1 MRAVNHWDHWIEE
14 ELGRMAEQ
22 DLTREL
28 RVVTESAQPVCLHE
42 GKSLLNLSSN
52 NYLGL
57 AGHPQLADAI
67 RQAIERGAGA
77 GAPSSRLIVG
87 HEEETARLES
97 ELANWQESE
106 ATLVFGNGYMANLG
120 VLSSLLGRG
129 DAVFSDRFNH
139 ASIVDGIRLS
149 GATHY
154 RYRHRD
160 VDHLETHLKK
170 ADQKGIGRK
179 VIVTDAVFS
188 MDGDLAPLQEIVYL
202 KERYGAALFVD
213 EAHSVGVIGAQ
224 GRGLAH
230 ELGIAEQVDLHMGTF
245 SKAFGV
251 YGAYVAGRR
260 EWIRYLIHTARS
272 FIYTTALSPVII
284 SAIRRSLQLVQQ
296 GDLLRQD
303 LARKCLY
310 FREELSQCG
319 FRLTHSMTPI
329 IPIVLG
335 ESSTTLQFSRRLVE
349 CGILAVA
356 IRPPTVLRGEA
367 RVRFSLMASHRDGD
381 VQEAIRKIGQI
392 GHECKVIT

>member
-1 MRAVNHWDHWIEE
+1 MRAVNDWDQWIEE
-14 ELGRMAEQ
+14 ELGRRAEQ

-28 RVVTESAQPVCLHE
+28 RVVTESSQPVCRRE
-42 GKSLLNLSSN
+42 GKTLLNLSSN

-57 AGHPQLADAI
+57 AGHPQLAEAMGE
-67 RQAIERGAGA
+67 AIERGVGA
-77 GAPSSRLIVG
+77 GSPSSRLIVG
-87 HEEETARLES
+87 HEEETALLES
-97 ELANWQESE
+97 ELANWQKSE
-106 ATLVFGNGYMANLG
+106 EALVFGNGYMANLG
-120 VLSSLLGRG
+120 VLSALLGRE

-160 VDHLETHLKK
+160 MDHLENHLKK
-170 ADQKGIGRK
+170 ADQKGIRRK

-213 EAHSVGVIGAQ
+213 EAHSVGVVGTQ

-230 ELGIAEQVDLHMGTF
+230 DLGIAEQVDLHMGTF

-251 YGAYVAGRR
+251 YGAYVSGKR

-272 FIYTTALSPVII
+272 FIYTTALPPVMIT
-284 SAIRRSLQLVQQ
+284 AIRRSLQLVKQ
-296 GDLLRQD
+296 GALLRQY
-303 LARKCLY
+303 LMGKCRY
-310 FREELSQCG
+310 FREELSQAG
-319 FRLTHSMTPI
+319 FRLTDSMTPI

-335 ESSTTLQFSRRLVE
+335 ESSTTLQFSKRLVD
-349 CGILAVA
+349 CGVLAVA
-356 IRPPTVLRGEA
+356 IRPPTVPKGEA
-367 RVRFSLMASHRDGD
+367 RIRFSLMASHRDGD